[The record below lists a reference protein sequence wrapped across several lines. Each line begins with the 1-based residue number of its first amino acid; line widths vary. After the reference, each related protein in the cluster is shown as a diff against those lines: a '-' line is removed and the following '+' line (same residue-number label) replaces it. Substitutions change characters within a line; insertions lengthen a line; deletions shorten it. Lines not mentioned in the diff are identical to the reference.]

1 MRMSFEQTM
10 CNISLCWMFWICVVV
25 HLAQPCKIIIIN
37 LISLKIRILLTRWHN
52 IVPLNSAAKL
62 TNTDIE
68 NDLSSYDITSYYL
81 HPGSA
86 KDFLSSNMVFITIR
100 LWGKGVSYISATIA
114 KQTLQHFYKCNIV
127 KYNFS
132 YDNLCIKDSI
142 VFQCGCIFVMVSIPY
157 IMQVKLF
164 CTSHAI
170 RFTYIVVTL
179 NIT

>member
-1 MRMSFEQTM
+1 M
-10 CNISLCWMFWICVVV
+10 
-25 HLAQPCKIIIIN
+25 AQYRATYLDRFSTN
-37 LISLKIRILLTRWHN
+37 
-52 IVPLNSAAKL
+52 NSAAKL

-68 NDLSSYDITSYYL
+68 NDLLSYDITSYYL

-142 VFQCGCIFVMVSIPY
+142 VF
-157 IMQVKLF
+157 
-164 CTSHAI
+164 
-170 RFTYIVVTL
+170 
-179 NIT
+179 